1 MKKFVLSCAIS
12 LAVAGL
18 AHADVAV
25 VAQAPAITSGH
36 GTVTNDK
43 VNVRSRAD
51 KNAEVITQVHK
62 GDAVEV
68 LDRNGDW
75 LHITLPATAKC
86 YVSNKLIK
94 DGEAS
99 ADAVN
104 IRCGPGTNFK
114 DVGKLAKGEKVEV
127 VEVKGE
133 WTQIKPTGHC
143 TGWIAAEF
151 VEIAV
156 PTPLPAPIQTS
167 EIVTPPVSLPPV
179 DMPPPAAPAP
189 PVEVMTRYVV
199 KDGYL
204 SSVSDVKAP
213 TPYALMTPTISG
225 LNHIIAY
232 LDAPQMKLPRYEGK
246 HVRVLGNERWKR
258 DERYPV
264 IAVERLDMVW

>member
-36 GTVTNDK
+36 GTVTKDK

-51 KNAEVITQVHK
+51 KNAEVITQVNK

-68 LDRNGDW
+68 LDRKGDW

-86 YVSNKLIK
+86 YVSTKLVK
-94 DGEAS
+94 DGAAT

-127 VEVKGE
+127 VETKGE
-133 WTQIKPTGHC
+133 WMQIKPTDHC
-143 TGWIAAEF
+143 TGWITAEF

-156 PTPLPAPIQTS
+156 PTPLSAPIQTS

-179 DMPPPAAPAP
+179 DAPPPAAPTP
-189 PVEVMTRYVV
+189 PVEVTTRYVV

-204 SSVSDVKAP
+204 SAVDDVKAP
-213 TPYALMTPTISG
+213 TPYALKTATIGG

-232 LDAPQMKLPRYEGK
+232 LDAPQMKLARYEGK